1 MMRSRVLAVVSCS
14 SSGRS
19 MTSLMR
25 SSFESHTLGGKF
37 QPRKS
42 FKRII
47 GAHARDQTRRQMRR
61 DRIVA
66 VELPVR
72 IIRREQEH
80 PVGAEQFEDVGG
92 AGRIARCVEGL
103 WRDAM

>member
-1 MMRSRVLAVVSCS
+1 MMRSRVLAVFSCS

-42 FKRII
+42 FKWII
-47 GAHARDQTRRQMRR
+47 GAHARDQARRQMWR

-80 PVGAEQFEDVGG
+80 PIGADHVDDVGDP
-92 AGRIARCVEGL
+92 GRIGR
-103 WRDAM
+103 